1 MREQQTT
8 VPVNLISHIRSVYSS
23 LTKTEKKVA
32 AVVLEEP
39 MVVMYASIT
48 DLAEKANV
56 GETSVLR
63 FCRSVQYKG
72 FQDFKIALAQSVT
85 SELEYTSPSFD
96 NRIEELTE
104 KNKTLLQDTANL
116 LSESEIDHA
125 STLFLNAKRI
135 LFFGVGSSGS
145 TAQNAHFRFL
155 RLGLP
160 VEVVTDGHLGTVKAS
175 LLSKEDVIVVVSVS
189 GSTVDSVDV
198 AQAAHENGA
207 KVIIMTSHTKS
218 PATKYADVVLHSA
231 SREKPTEGS
240 AFSSIIAQL
249 HILEILFDSI
259 FLKMGK
265 RGKESMEITAKASSR
280 KLY

>member
-1 MREQQTT
+1 MTEQQTT
-8 VPVNLISHIRSVYSS
+8 SAVNLISHIRSVYPS
-23 LTKTEKKVA
+23 LTKTEKKIAA
-32 AVVLEEP
+32 AVLDEP

-48 DLAEKANV
+48 DLAEKASV

-63 FCRSVQYKG
+63 FCRSVNYRG

-85 SELEYTSPSFD
+85 SELESASLSFD
-96 NRIEELTE
+96 NRMEELTE
-104 KNKTLLQDTANL
+104 KNKRLLQDTANL
-116 LSESEIDHA
+116 LSESELDHA
-125 STLFLNAKRI
+125 ANLLLNGKKI
-135 LFFGVGSSGS
+135 LFFGVGSSGA

-198 AQAAHENGA
+198 AQAANENGA
-207 KVIIMTSHTKS
+207 KVIVMTSHAKS
-218 PATKYADVVLHSA
+218 PATKFADVLLLSA

-259 FLKMGK
+259 LSKMGK